1 MNLEQVLK
9 HFGVKPYELADKL
22 GVSRGAISQW
32 KSSGIPEGRQWQIEA
47 LTKGELKADKSVKA
61 A

>member
-9 HFGVKPYELADKL
+9 HFDAKPHELAKKM

-32 KSSGIPEGRQWQIEA
+32 KSAGIPEGRQWQIEA
-47 LTKGELKADKSVKA
+47 LTKGKLKADQPEA